1 MAAVFADLTGRDIR
15 AEKADIQNWIDA
27 AKKRGQDDYSIEGFV
42 KMCEHYDQYG
52 LPGGNGKVLGMILGR
67 VPNGYRAFAEKW
79 VAAHPP
85 A

>member
-1 MAAVFADLTGRDIR
+1 
-15 AEKADIQNWIDA
+15 
-27 AKKRGQDDYSIEGFV
+27 
-42 KMCEHYDQYG
+42 MCEHYDQYG

-67 VPNGYRAFAEKW
+67 TPNDYRAFAEKW